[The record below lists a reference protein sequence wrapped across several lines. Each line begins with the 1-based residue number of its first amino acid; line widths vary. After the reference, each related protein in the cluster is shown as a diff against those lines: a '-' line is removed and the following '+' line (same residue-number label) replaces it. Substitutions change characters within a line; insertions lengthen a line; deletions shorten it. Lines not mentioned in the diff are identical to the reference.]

1 MAKRPTKKNLYL
13 MPEPDWLSINNAKT
27 DEEKTNLYRK
37 FEYFVHYEIPDKK
50 ADATVGSWLDKDSGL
65 DKELIKKLKKVPDV
79 WFRSFAK
86 HTFIWTKTQG
96 YMHPDVKKHLINKLP
111 MLVDKAEEIIE
122 EKQKKAEEKP
132 KKVISIQERMKGQVE
147 DLCGNW
153 EGYIDQ
159 LMDQEDGDFDLKKFD
174 PYNEMRAFDGG
185 VVKPNHAKIIKE
197 EFQGHLAE
205 AEELLTWKDEEIKEA
220 YSFTTPKM
228 RKAYMAFL
236 EKINSACD
244 TFIETGKAKRKPR
257 KPKAVSKEKLV
268 AKLKYQLNC
277 PELGIASINPTEI
290 VDATEIWVFNT
301 KNRKIGVYKVGG
313 LHMGL
318 NVKGTTIQQFDEGKS
333 LQKTLRKPA
342 EQLKLFKGNAKT
354 KYQKAFD
361 EIKTTD
367 TKLNGRINNHIIILK
382 AF

>member
-1 MAKRPTKKNLYL
+1 MAKRPSKKNIYL
-13 MPEPDWLSINNAKT
+13 MPEPNWQDINNAKT
-27 DEEKTNLYRK
+27 DEERLSLYRK

-50 ADATVGSWLDKDSGL
+50 TDATVATWLDKESGL
-65 DKELIKKLKKVPDV
+65 DKDLIKKLKKVPDV

-86 HTFIWTKTQG
+86 HTYIWSKTG
-96 YMHPDVKKHLINKLP
+96 YMSEEMKGHLLKKIPDLQN
-111 MLVDKAEEIIE
+111 KAEEIIE
-122 EKQKKAEEKP
+122 EKQKKAEDKP

-147 DLCGNW
+147 ELCGQW

-159 LMDQEDGDFDLKKFD
+159 IFYESFDLKKFD
-174 PYNEMRAFDGG
+174 PYNEMRAFNGG
-185 VVKPNHAKIIKE
+185 IIKPNHAKIIKE
-197 EFQGHLAE
+197 DFAHQYEE
-205 AEELLTWKDEEIKEA
+205 ATELLEWKNEDIKEG
-220 YSFTTPKM
+220 YSYTDAKL
-228 RKAYMAFL
+228 RKLYHGFL

-257 KPKAVSKEKLV
+257 KPKAVSREKLV
-268 AKLKYQLNC
+268 SKVKYKANE
-277 PELGIASINPTEI
+277 PTLGLASINPVEI
-290 VDATEIWVFNT
+290 IDATEIWVFNT
-301 KNRKIGVYKVGG
+301 KNRKIGIYKVGG

-318 NVKGTTIQQFDEGKS
+318 SVKGTTIHQFDEAKS

-361 EIKTTD
+361 DIKTTD
-367 TKLNGRINNHIIILK
+367 TRLNGRLNEHIIILK

>member
-1 MAKRPTKKNLYL
+1 
-13 MPEPDWLSINNAKT
+13 
-27 DEEKTNLYRK
+27 
-37 FEYFVHYEIPDKK
+37 
-50 ADATVGSWLDKDSGL
+50 
-65 DKELIKKLKKVPDV
+65 
-79 WFRSFAK
+79 
-86 HTFIWTKTQG
+86 
-96 YMHPDVKKHLINKLP
+96 MHPDVKEHLLNKLP
-111 MLVDKAEEIIE
+111 DLVGKAEEIIE

-132 KKVISIQERMKGQVE
+132 KVVISIQARMKQQVQ

-159 LMDQEDGDFDLKKFD
+159 LMNLDDGNFDLKKFD

-185 VVKPNHAKIIKE
+185 VIKPNHAKIIKDD
-197 EFQGHLAE
+197 FANQMIE
-205 AEELLTWKDEEIKEA
+205 AQELLTWKDEEIKEA

-228 RKAYMAFL
+228 RKAYIEFL

-244 TFIETGKAKRKPR
+244 TFIETGKATRKPR

-290 VDATEIWVFNT
+290 IDATEVWVFNT
-301 KNRKIGVYKVGG
+301 KNRKIGIYKVGG

-318 NVKGTTIQQFDEGKS
+318 NIKGTTIQQFDEGKS